1 MKKSICILLFN
12 ILTYNVNNTIRAQT
26 HSASDFAIPINAGIK
41 KISFDGVWQFTFAIT
56 EIKLRNA
63 YS

>member
-12 ILTYNVNNTIRAQT
+12 ILSNNVKNTIWAQT
-26 HSASDFAIPINAGIK
+26 HSASYVAIPINAGIK
-41 KISFDGVWQFTFAIT
+41 KISVDGVWQFTFAIT
-56 EIKLRNA
+56 VIKSSNA